1 MSHILLIEPDRMLR
15 QAFTMALFPEHQL
28 KVAHSI
34 PESAPE
40 KADVLIVDAVALQRL
55 EPISAQQLCLL
66 AAWKL
71 PTIWVG
77 GNQLIPA
84 AIRDQV
90 VAIEPPLVKEG
101 LQRAL
106 AQCLGKTAILKRVGN
121 AASAR
126 SETPSVAKPKA
137 KRISDSAQKAG
148 ESFIELVDVVEEVS
162 ASENVLA
169 K

>member
-15 QAFTMALFPEHQL
+15 QAFTIALFPEHQV

-34 PESAPE
+34 PESATE
-40 KADVLIVDAVALQRL
+40 EADVIIVDAVALQRR
-55 EPISAQQLCLL
+55 EPISAQQLRLL

-71 PTIWVG
+71 PMIWVD
-77 GNQLIPA
+77 GNQLVPA
-84 AIRDQV
+84 AIRDKV
-90 VAIEPPLVKEG
+90 VRIEPPLVKEG

-106 AQCLGKTAILKRVGN
+106 AQCLGKTAIPKRDGN
-121 AASAR
+121 AVSAR

-137 KRISDSAQKAG
+137 KRISDSAQRAG

-162 ASENVLA
+162 ASENMLA